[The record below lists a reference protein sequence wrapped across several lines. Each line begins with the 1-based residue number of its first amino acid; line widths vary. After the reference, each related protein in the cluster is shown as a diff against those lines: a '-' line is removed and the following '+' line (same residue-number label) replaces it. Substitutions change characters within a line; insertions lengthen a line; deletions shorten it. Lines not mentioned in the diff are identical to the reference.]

1 MADFHSLLRRQLKRV
16 FGPSEAVPPAL
27 RPLLEVVDE
36 AYREF
41 DSDRALLERSLDLSS
56 QELLRANA
64 DMVALFRAVPDR
76 FYRLDGAE
84 RVIDHRGGRMG
95 DGEPRV
101 VGRFFRELMPASAVS
116 DFETALAGVRHQRT
130 IQSFEYVVGG
140 DGGETAWEARVVP
153 LADDEVV
160 VILRDISD
168 RRHAQAATAALT
180 QIGQELAATLD
191 LDRAAQQ
198 IVKAVVVLLQARAA
212 ALYRADAG
220 GALVCISS
228 GGESEPQHWVGRV
241 LPPGEGVGG
250 QAAVRRRVVWSAD
263 FLNDPAIPVPPWLKN
278 RAEHEAFRSVMAVP
292 LVSRDRVIGVLAMGD
307 VPGRAYTE
315 DERRLLAR
323 LGDQAAIAIE
333 NARLFEESERRR
345 RAAEAL
351 AELGRLVSASLE
363 PADVA
368 DRVLQAL
375 HGLLPCRMVALY
387 RTEPETAD
395 LVLAAGIGPHVDW
408 NRRLAR
414 GTGTIGRAVLER
426 RPAMTTDLLADPTIA
441 LAPAARARVER
452 SDFRAVLAVP
462 LVTPESVLG
471 GLVVG
476 DAAGRVF
483 DAEEVRLVQALAD
496 QAALALANAELYAQT
511 RARLERMR
519 RLAELSHVVSSSLD
533 LQHVLDAVAEVS
545 LAVLRGDLAR
555 VWVADRGTGR
565 LRAAALRAADGV
577 VPPELVT
584 RDLPLGEGI
593 VGWVMRQ
600 KARRYSP
607 DLAEDPLILSNDWV
621 RRLGY
626 VSQLA
631 VPLVAGEEA
640 VGALVVLTKTVRT
653 FSEEDVDL
661 LDVFAAK
668 AATALTNARLYREAR
683 EAYDQLA
690 KAQEMLAHSQKM
702 EAVGRLAGGIA
713 HDFNN
718 ILTIIMGRCEVLL
731 EPLEPTDPQRP
742 DIELIANATERA
754 ATLTRQLVTFS
765 RRQTHDVRIVDLNV
779 VAGGMVKM
787 LRRLIGENIELVTT
801 LVPDPVY
808 VRADVGQMEQV
819 LLNLAVNARDAM
831 PEGGQLTIATS
842 RVTLE
847 EAREVADGRVDPGP
861 WAVLSVADT
870 GQGMDAE
877 TRRRLFEPFF
887 TTKKT
892 GRGTGLGLS
901 TVYGIVG
908 QHLGHIDVDSAPARG
923 ARFAVYLP
931 RVEGDATTRQ
941 RREPLGTPGPRG
953 IETVLVVEDEAQVR
967 AFVRHTLEVHG
978 YTVLEAGEG
987 TEAVRMASEY
997 PGRIDLLVTDLVMPF
1012 MSGRAVAD
1020 AVRRLRPDARTLYVS
1035 GYTDDAAG
1043 HVNELESP
1051 DTAFIEK
1058 PFTGRALTTIVRD
1071 LLDRPLTR

>member
-1 MADFHSLLRRQLKRV
+1 VGEFHSLLRRQLRRV
-16 FGPSEAVPPAL
+16 FGHADAPPPEL
-27 RPLLEVVDE
+27 RPLVDAVDA

-41 DSDRALLERSLDLSS
+41 DADRALLERSLDLSS

-64 DMVALFRAVPDR
+64 DMVALFQAVPDR

-84 RVIDHRGGRMG
+84 RVIDHRGGRTG
-95 DGEPRV
+95 EGEPRV
-101 VGRFFRELMPASAVS
+101 VGQRFRELLPAPAVS
-116 DFETALAGVRHQRT
+116 DFETALAGVRQQRT

-168 RRHAQAATAALT
+168 RRRAQAATATLT

-191 LDRAAQQ
+191 LDRVAQQ
-198 IVKAVVVLLQARAA
+198 IVTAVVVLLQARSA
-212 ALYRADAG
+212 ALYRMDAG
-220 GALVCISS
+220 DALVCIAS
-228 GGESEPQHWVGRV
+228 GGGSDPRQWVGRV
-241 LPPGEGVGG
+241 LTPGEGVGG

-263 FLNDPAIPVPPWLKN
+263 FLNDPAIPVPAWLKD

-292 LVSRDRVIGVLAMGD
+292 LLSRERVIGVLAMGD
-307 VPGRAYTE
+307 VAGRAYTE
-315 DERRLLAR
+315 DERRLLGG

-333 NARLFEESERRR
+333 NARLFDESERRR

-368 DRVLQAL
+368 DRMLQAL

-387 RTEPETAD
+387 RVEPETAD
-395 LVLAAGIGPHVDW
+395 LVLLGGIGPRVDW

-426 RPAMTTDLLADPTIA
+426 RPVATSDLLADAAISLEPE
-441 LAPAARARVER
+441 ARARVER

-462 LVTPESVLG
+462 LVTPEGVLG
-471 GLVVG
+471 GLTVG

-483 DAEEVRLVQALAD
+483 DAEEIRLVQALAD

-511 RARLERMR
+511 RTRLDGMR

-533 LQHVLDAVAEVS
+533 LQHVLDAVAEAA

-555 VWVADRGTGR
+555 VWVADRDTGR
-565 LRAAALRAADGV
+565 LRAAALRAADGA
-577 VPPELVT
+577 VPSGLLES
-584 RDLPLGEGI
+584 DLPPGDGI

-607 DLAEDPLILSNDWV
+607 DLAEDPLILSHDRV

-640 VGALVVLTKTVRT
+640 VGALVVLTRAVRT
-653 FSEEDVDL
+653 FSEEDVDM

-683 EAYDQLA
+683 EAYEQLS

-718 ILTIIMGRCEVLL
+718 ILTIVMGRCEALL
-731 EPLEPTDPQRP
+731 EPLAPDDPRRP
-742 DIELIANATERA
+742 DLDLIASATERA
-754 ATLTRQLVTFS
+754 ATLTRQLLTFS
-765 RRQTHDVRIVDLNV
+765 RRQAHDRQVVDLNV
-779 VAGGMVKM
+779 VVGGMVKM
-787 LRRLIGENIELVTT
+787 LRRLIGEDIELVTT
-801 LVPDPVY
+801 LPPDPVY

-831 PEGGQLTIATS
+831 PQGGRLTVATA

-847 EAREVADGRVDPGP
+847 EAREAADGRVDAGA

-887 TTKKT
+887 TTKES
-892 GRGTGLGLS
+892 GQGTGLGLS

-923 ARFAVYLP
+923 ARFSVYLP
-931 RVEGDATTRQ
+931 RVEPDATARP
-941 RREPLGTPGPRG
+941 REPLGTPGPRG

-967 AFVRHTLEVHG
+967 AFVRHTLEFHG
-978 YTVLEAGEG
+978 YTVLDAAEG
-987 TEAVRMASEY
+987 TEAVRMASEFA
-997 PGRIDLLVTDLVMPF
+997 GRIDVLLTDLVMPF

-1020 AVRRLRPDARTLYVS
+1020 AVRRLRPDVRMLYIS
-1035 GYTDDAAG
+1035 GYTDEVSGQASEA
-1043 HVNELESP
+1043 P
-1051 DTAFIEK
+1051 DPDSAFIEK
-1058 PFTGRALTTIVRD
+1058 PFTGRALTTAVRA
-1071 LLDRPLTR
+1071 LLDRPR